1 MTNTEF
7 KKKIAETTDPE
18 WFKNISVAFNFSYIN
33 VNQQITGLTAIYEY
47 VNQQIEGW
55 NKVELKLPRELEN
68 SKTYFNQLKT
78 SIIQFLNSYY
88 DQTENN
94 LTNYWRNV
102 QSGFSNTNNF
112 PLPYNI
118 PESEFLIRVHK
129 ENPRYFKGA
138 YIFLIGNNFN
148 INDKDSFLEL
158 YWLMNSVKRITLKSL
173 KEETLKSLLFQ
184 KFVLI
189 FKNI

>member
-118 PESEFLIRVHK
+118 PESEF
-129 ENPRYFKGA
+129 
-138 YIFLIGNNFN
+138 
-148 INDKDSFLEL
+148 
-158 YWLMNSVKRITLKSL
+158 
-173 KEETLKSLLFQ
+173 
-184 KFVLI
+184 
-189 FKNI
+189 